1 MAPMTGGCHYS
12 WDCKGYTDNCLNCP
26 AVNFI
31 NKSLPS
37 DTINY
42 KNKMIREIKLE
53 PISPNR
59 WLTKQLK
66 HSQLFKH
73 KKIHE
78 IMLGINPEI
87 FKPISKKDMMSI
99 KLKYHLPINKKIIF
113 FGASSL
119 NEMRKGFSYLIKA
132 LEFISKNKLIEVDS
146 VIILTAGK
154 DLPKNIF
161 RNIAFTHKHIGYLN
175 KDEELA
181 NAYQMATVFVSP
193 SIEDSGPMMLNESI
207 MCGTPVV
214 SFKMGVAEDL
224 VLDGETGYISE
235 LRNFKELAN
244 GIVKIINLDNHK
256 YEEMKKKCRSIGLEK
271 CSTEV
276 QIQKLISLT

>member
-1 MAPMTGGCHYS
+1 
-12 WDCKGYTDNCLNCP
+12 
-26 AVNFI
+26 
-31 NKSLPS
+31 
-37 DTINY
+37 
-42 KNKMIREIKLE
+42 MIREIKLE

-132 LEFISKNKLIEVDS
+132 
-146 VIILTAGK
+146 
-154 DLPKNIF
+154 
-161 RNIAFTHKHIGYLN
+161 YL
-175 KDEELA
+175 
-181 NAYQMATVFVSP
+181 
-193 SIEDSGPMMLNESI
+193 
-207 MCGTPVV
+207 
-214 SFKMGVAEDL
+214 
-224 VLDGETGYISE
+224 
-235 LRNFKELAN
+235 
-244 GIVKIINLDNHK
+244 
-256 YEEMKKKCRSIGLEK
+256 
-271 CSTEV
+271 
-276 QIQKLISLT
+276 